1 MDVNGASPCTS
12 LSAGTVRRSVD
23 LRTQRCDS
31 TVGNATWAD
40 IRVLEA
46 NLTAGVEFDSLL
58 VTVRDGTSGATLLTQ
73 QMVGTNGILS
83 LAGINA
89 TTHPSLTLDA
99 TSESVGDNVP
109 WADGNP
115 PRLELRWNSD
125 PTDGCFRT
133 TTVINC
139 PTITP
144 SSIGV
149 VGTPAGG
156 ASGAAS
162 LTMNP
167 SPQCKALTAAKTG
180 TGTGTV
186 TSNPAGITC
195 GATCTARY
203 LSGTS
208 VTLTATATAGSTFT
222 GWSGGGC
229 SGTGT
234 CVVTLTA
241 DTTVTAT
248 FELLPEPH
256 RHQGRHRR
264 GSVIERARRH
274 HLRRDLLDD
283 ASRTAP
289 PSPSPRLRTPARP
302 SPAGA
307 AAAAPAPARASSP
320 SAPTPPSPPPSPC
333 IPAR

>member
-12 LSAGTVRRSVD
+12 LSAGTVRRTVD

-31 TVGNATWAD
+31 TVGAATWAD
-40 IRVLEA
+40 VRVLEA
-46 NLTAGVEFDSLL
+46 NLTAGVEFDSLI

-139 PTITP
+139 PTTTN

-149 VGTPAGG
+149 DRDPGRRRGG
-156 ASGAAS
+156 HGIADDEPVAAVQGADRGQDR
-162 LTMNP
+162 L
-167 SPQCKALTAAKTG
+167 
-180 TGTGTV
+180 
-186 TSNPAGITC
+186 
-195 GATCTARY
+195 R
-203 LSGTS
+203 
-208 VTLTATATAGSTFT
+208 
-222 GWSGGGC
+222 
-229 SGTGT
+229 
-234 CVVTLTA
+234 
-241 DTTVTAT
+241 
-248 FELLPEPH
+248 H
-256 RHQGRHRR
+256 RHGVEHPGRD
-264 GSVIERARRH
+264 
-274 HLRRDLLDD
+274 HLRRDLYRALSVGHERD
-283 ASRTAP
+283 A
-289 PSPSPRLRTPARP
+289 
-302 SPAGA
+302 
-307 AAAAPAPARASSP
+307 
-320 SAPTPPSPPPSPC
+320 
-333 IPAR
+333 